1 MFKLNKKAAILL
13 ILVLIL
19 LALIG
24 LFAYKSK
31 LVHLNRKEET
41 KATSSELKTNT
52 YQKEMKDIISQ
63 YEAVLVSSQKSS
75 TTLEKD
81 GLIERVNL
89 IKNNLMEIKVPEEFK
104 EMHLNLFFSVLS
116 LEKFLKENK
125 AADLQKSEDIF
136 KNTKKENNWL
146 YEI

>member
-1 MFKLNKKAAILL
+1 M
-13 ILVLIL
+13 
-19 LALIG
+19 
-24 LFAYKSK
+24 LFRS
-31 LVHLNRKEET
+31 V
-41 KATSSELKTNT
+41 
-52 YQKEMKDIISQ
+52 SQ
-63 YEAVLVSSQKSS
+63 SRYAEVLVSSQKSS